1 MQFIAVNKS
10 SFIYAYKDL
19 MTIRKDI
26 DKDGEWEVSPINSYY
41 FIGDYDR
48 DGYIVYSKEEAA
60 ALYGREMVVEAE
72 LYITQLLR
80 KLG

>member
-1 MQFIAVNKS
+1 MHFIVVNGS
-10 SFIYAYKDL
+10 SFIYAYEGL

-41 FIGDYDR
+41 FTGDYDR
-48 DGYIVYSKEEAA
+48 DDYTVYSKEEVA

-72 LYITQLLR
+72 LYIAQLLR
-80 KLG
+80 KLM